1 MIRKSEEVSAGLEAH
16 LEASRMRVERAL
28 AAGLAPAGALPEIL
42 HDAVR
47 YTLLLPGKR
56 LRAILV
62 LDACAMLKGEEE
74 RALGLACAVEMV
86 HAASLILDDL
96 PSMDDAT
103 LRRGKPTLHREVGEA
118 NAILAAVA
126 LLNGAFARIAAEELL
141 RERERVRAAAI
152 LAEAI
157 GADGLI
163 GGQVADLAATGR
175 RLDLDALEY
184 IHSHKTGALFLAAAE
199 LGALAAKGRERDVD
213 ALRRYAKN
221 LGLAFQITDDL
232 LDYSG
237 DPAKTG
243 KDAGLDRDRTTFV
256 NLSGIDGARRI
267 ADELIDASL
276 EALRPFGK
284 RAGRLAGLA
293 EMVRERDR

>member
-1 MIRKSEEVSAGLEAH
+1 MAAPRDDLAAWLAERK
-16 LEASRMRVERAL
+16 RRVEEAVASSVPPLGTPPATLHEAL
-28 AAGLAPAGALPEIL
+28 
-42 HDAVR
+42 R

-56 LRAILV
+56 LRGIVTLAACEALRGDTEDAIPF
-62 LDACAMLKGEEE
+62 AA
-74 RALGLACAVEMV
+74 AVEMV
-86 HAASLILDDL
+86 HASSLILDDL

-103 LRRGKPTLHREVGEA
+103 LRRGKPTLHRVVGEA

-126 LLNGAFARIAAEELL
+126 LLNHAFATVAGAPAPK
-141 RERERVRAAAI
+141 ERARVQAVGI

-157 GADGLI
+157 GAEGLV
-163 GGQVADLAATGR
+163 GGQVVDLESTGK
-175 RLDLDALEY
+175 RLDLDQLEF
-184 IHSHKTGALFLAAAE
+184 IHSHKTGALFIAAAS
-199 LGALAAKGRERDVD
+199 LGAVAAGARERDAE

-237 DPAKTG
+237 DPATTG

-256 NLSGIDGARRI
+256 NLSGIDGARRLN
-267 ADELIDASL
+267 DELIDAAIAAL
-276 EALRPFGK
+276 EPL
-284 RAGRLAGLA
+284 GRRGSKLAALA